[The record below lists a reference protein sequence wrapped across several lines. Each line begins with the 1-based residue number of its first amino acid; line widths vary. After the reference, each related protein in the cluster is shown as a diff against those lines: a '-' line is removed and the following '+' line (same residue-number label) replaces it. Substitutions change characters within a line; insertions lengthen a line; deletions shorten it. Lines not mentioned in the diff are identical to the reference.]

1 MNLIKLVCFDFD
13 GVFTDGKFY
22 FNNNNKFVSKCYNAK
37 DSYALKLLKKNG
49 IKCGIITNDKIIS
62 IKYAPHIFNRL
73 DKVSLGSDK
82 PKLEILDTWLD
93 EYGFS
98 YQDVAYIGDDLPD
111 ISILEKVGFSACPYD
126 AVEDV
131 KKVVKHICTHKG
143 GIGAVREFV
152 DLIIKNNI
160 IKNNICFCIPARLKS
175 SRLEKKLLLP
185 LGKKTCI
192 QRSVSSLYSSKYF
205 DNNIF
210 VFTDDDKIK
219 YNLKDYKCN
228 VILTDTNIKNG
239 TDRISKN
246 LDKIHEKFNIIV
258 NVQGDEPFISYKNVD
273 YCIDKH
279 LNNNDSDIFYTT
291 LHETNN
297 TNEYLKS
304 SASLKVVTDINNNVI
319 YYSRNIIPSNK
330 NQKIN
335 PNIEYNTFTGIY
347 VYNRSKI
354 LEYGNQNN
362 SFLQN
367 EEDCEQLK
375 LIENGYKIKSYKTIE
390 YNEISLNTKDD
401 YEYLCNKYCN
411 NNKKFLLLD
420 CTLRDGG
427 YINNWK
433 FSKDFIKDFIELMNS
448 NKVDI
453 VEIGFVNKTN
463 NYKGTIVGQCRNINS
478 EYLNLFKNTDF
489 KIAVMADYKDI
500 NITILEKEES
510 KDIIDLIRIAFHK
523 DDLEN
528 AIKTCIKI
536 KKLGY
541 KISVNAMAITRYNE
555 KELIHLFNL
564 VNENK
569 FDILYIA
576 DSYGSLNSVEIKELI
591 SNFDSNLLDTTVGIH
606 LHNNMNNAFS
616 NFISSTE
623 IMTNNSLYV
632 DSTLFGMGRGA
643 GNLQTELVLNYK
655 KINKECLIKTLLFIE
670 KYLKP
675 IFNNTIETQWG
686 YDLDYFLSGF
696 LKVHPNYINKFR
708 EISISLSNKILLIQ
722 RIIDDNK
729 HSVFSKEYIN
739 NIVSEYNDKLI
750 N

>member
-1 MNLIKLVCFDFD
+1 MIKLILFDFD
-13 GVFTDGKFY
+13 GVFSNSKFY
-22 FNNNNKFVSKCYNAK
+22 FDNSNNIKKTYNGK
-37 DSYALKLLKKNG
+37 DAYSLKILKKYN

-62 IKYAPHIFNRL
+62 IKNAPHIFDRL

-82 PKLEILDTWLD
+82 PKLEIMNTWLD

-98 YQDVAYIGDDLPD
+98 YQEVAYIGDDLPD
-111 ISILEKVGFSACPYD
+111 IPVLKKVGFSACPND
-126 AVEDV
+126 AVEEV
-131 KKVVKHICTHKG
+131 KQVSQYICKNKG
-143 GIGAVREFV
+143 GDGAVREFV
-152 DLIIKNNI
+152 DLIIKKNNI

-185 LGKKTCI
+185 LGNETCI
-192 QRSVSSLYSSKYF
+192 QRSVSSLYLSKYF
-205 DNNIF
+205 NNNIF

-219 YNLKDYKCN
+219 SNLKDYKCN

-273 YCIDKH
+273 YCINKH

-304 SASLKVVTDINNNVI
+304 SASLKVVIDVNNNVI

-354 LEYGNQNN
+354 IEYGNQNN

-375 LIENGYKIKSYKTIE
+375 LIENGYKIKSYNTVE

-427 YINNWK
+427 YINNWT
-433 FSKDFIKDFIELMNS
+433 FSNAFIKDFIELMNI

-453 VEIGFVNKTN
+453 VEIGFINKTN
-463 NYKGTIVGQCRNINS
+463 NYKGTVVGQCRNINS

-489 KIAVMADYKDI
+489 KIAVMADYRDI
-500 NITILEKEES
+500 NMTILEKEDS

-536 KKLGY
+536 KNLGY

-576 DSYGSLNSVEIKELI
+576 DSYGSLNSIEIKECI

-623 IMTNNSLYV
+623 IMTNKSLYV
-632 DSTLFGMGRGA
+632 DSTLYGMGRGA
-643 GNLQTELVLNYK
+643 GNLETELVLNYK
-655 KINKECLIKTLLFIE
+655 KINKECLIKTLLFID

-675 IFNNTIETQWG
+675 IFNNNTETRWG

-696 LKVHPNYINKFR
+696 FKVHPNYINKFR

-739 NIVSEYNDKLI
+739 KIVNEYNDKLI